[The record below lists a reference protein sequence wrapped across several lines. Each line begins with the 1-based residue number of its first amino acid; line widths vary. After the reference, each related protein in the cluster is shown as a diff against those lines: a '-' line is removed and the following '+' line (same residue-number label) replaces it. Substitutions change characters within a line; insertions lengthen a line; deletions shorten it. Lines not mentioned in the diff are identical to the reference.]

1 LKNEQ
6 LNVTTNQSL
15 VLSGN
20 KIKLKALLKYQI
32 AQNLDVRVKLNK
44 EIGSLL
50 RENRLLHGT
59 IHVLVM
65 EFSSLENKRIQ
76 LENVIQSSR
85 IACDAT
91 VEAKIVRKVEGN
103 VTLTINGGSGDADSM
118 KQFLEESF
126 EQDSWIEDPDVIRQ
140 IDESQ
145 MVPVGRM

>member
-1 LKNEQ
+1 M
-6 LNVTTNQSL
+6 
-15 VLSGN
+15 
-20 KIKLKALLKYQI
+20 
-32 AQNLDVRVKLNK
+32 
-44 EIGSLL
+44 
-50 RENRLLHGT
+50 
-59 IHVLVM
+59 VM

-126 EQDSWIEDPDVIRQ
+126 EQDSWVEDPDVIRQ